1 MKIMLSFA
9 ATMLIAAFAVG
20 GVADT
25 NGLKRM
31 YVLDCGRLIAKDQS
45 RWTPGVN
52 VGRRPGFT
60 VVVVTTLAL
69 GS

>member
-1 MKIMLSFA
+1 MKRKFCFA
-9 ATMLIAAFAVG
+9 AVALVAMLAATLATG
-20 GVADT
+20 AGV

-52 VGRRPGFT
+52 AGKPRE
-60 VVVVTTLAL
+60 L
-69 GS
+69 